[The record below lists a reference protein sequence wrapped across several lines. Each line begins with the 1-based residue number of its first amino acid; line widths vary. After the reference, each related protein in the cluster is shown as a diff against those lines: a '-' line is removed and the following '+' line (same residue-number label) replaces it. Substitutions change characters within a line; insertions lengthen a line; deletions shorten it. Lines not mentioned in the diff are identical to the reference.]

1 MHKYMLPRRRLLTT
15 ITLTVAFAAL
25 PAAGA
30 LAKDRD
36 GMPDRWE
43 KRHHLNVRVNDAARD
58 KDRDGLSNYGEYRS
72 HTNPRKKDS
81 DRDRRGD
88 AREDYDRDKVPN
100 RQEIKTGND
109 AGDSD
114 SDDDS
119 IRDGRENAGRITAV
133 GGGSVQIML
142 SVGGNLTARLAP
154 ELSCATA
161 SATPWSEPAP
171 AFPDGDA
178 GSDIPEAGED
188 GDPEDEPL
196 GEDAAAEAA
205 QVDEDADPIDDAP
218 DDGVLDPEA
227 ELCASAL
234 KKGAYVHEAEVMS
247 TSDGAI
253 LVTIDLVEK

>member
-1 MHKYMLPRRRLLTT
+1 MLPRRRLHTT
-15 ITLTVAFAAL
+15 IALTFALAAL
-25 PAAGA
+25 PTASAM
-30 LAKDRD
+30 AKGDRD

-43 KRHHLNVRVNDAARD
+43 KRHRLNVRINDAARD
-58 KDRDGLSNYGEYRS
+58 KDRDGLTNYGEYRS

-119 IRDGRENAGRITAV
+119 ISDGRENAGRITAV
-133 GGGSVQIML
+133 GLGSVQIML

-161 SATPWSEPAP
+161 SATPWSDPAP

-178 GSDIPEAGED
+178 GGDIPEAGED
-188 GDPEDEPL
+188 GELEDEPL
-196 GEDAAAEAA
+196 GDDAAAEAA
-205 QVDEDADPIDDAP
+205 QVDEDADPIDDAAP
-218 DDGVLDPEA
+218 DDGVIDPEA
-227 ELCASAL
+227 EACASAL
-234 KKGAYVHEAEVMS
+234 KTGAYVHEAEVMA
-247 TSDGAI
+247 TSEGTI
-253 LVTIDLVEK
+253 LVTIDLVKK

>member
-1 MHKYMLPRRRLLTT
+1 MFWDMLPRRRLLTLLA
-15 ITLTVAFAAL
+15 LTAVAAV
-25 PAAGA
+25 PASPA

-43 KRHHLNVRVNDAARD
+43 KRHHLSVRVNDASRD

-72 HTNPRKKDS
+72 HTNPRKKDT

-100 RQEIKTGND
+100 GQEIKTGND

-114 SDDDS
+114 TDDDS
-119 IRDGRENAGRITAV
+119 IKDGRENAGRITAV
-133 GGGSVQIML
+133 GAGSVQIML
-142 SVGGNLTARLAP
+142 SVGGNLTAALAP

-161 SATPWSEPAP
+161 SATPWSDPAP

-178 GSDIPEAGED
+178 GADIPEEGED
-188 GDPEDEPL
+188 GEDEPL
-196 GEDAAAEAA
+196 GEDAAAEVA
-205 QVDEDADPIDDAP
+205 QADEDADPIDDAP
-218 DDGVLDPEA
+218 PSDGVIDPEA

-234 KKGAYVHEAEVMS
+234 KKGAYVHEAEVLS
-247 TSDGAI
+247 SSDGAI
-253 LVTIDLVEK
+253 LVTIDLVKK

>member
-1 MHKYMLPRRRLLTT
+1 MLPRPRLLTLLA
-15 ITLTVAFAAL
+15 LTAVAAV
-25 PAAGA
+25 PASPA

-43 KRHHLNVRVNDAARD
+43 KRHRLNVRINDAARD
-58 KDRDGLSNYGEYRS
+58 KDRDGLTNYGEYRS

-133 GGGSVQIML
+133 GFGSVQIML

-161 SATPWSEPAP
+161 SATPWSDPAP

-178 GSDIPEAGED
+178 GGDIPEAGED
-188 GDPEDEPL
+188 GELEDELL
-196 GEDAAAEAA
+196 GDDAAAEAA
-205 QVDEDADPIDDAP
+205 QVDEDADPIDDAAP

-227 ELCASAL
+227 EFCAAAL
-234 KKGAYVHEAEVMS
+234 KKGAYVHEAEVLTS
-247 TSDGAI
+247 SDGAI
-253 LVTIDLVEK
+253 LVTIDLVKK

>member
-1 MHKYMLPRRRLLTT
+1 MDLDMLLSPRLLT
-15 ITLTVAFAAL
+15 ILALTVVAAAV
-25 PAAGA
+25 PAAPA
-30 LAKDRD
+30 MAKGDRD

-72 HTNPRKKDS
+72 HTNPRMKDT
-81 DRDRRGD
+81 DRDHRSD

-100 RQEIKTGND
+100 GQEIKTAND

-119 IRDGRENAGRITAV
+119 IKDGRENAGRITAV

-142 SVGGNLTARLAP
+142 SIGGNLTVRLAP

-161 SATPWSEPAP
+161 TADPAP
-171 AFPDGDA
+171 SFPDGDA
-178 GSDIPEAGED
+178 GDDIPEAGED
-188 GDPEDEPL
+188 GEDEPL

-205 QVDEDADPIDDAP
+205 QVDEDADPTEDAP
-218 DDGVLDPEA
+218 DDGVIDPEA
-227 ELCASAL
+227 EQCAAAL
-234 KKGAYVHEAEVMS
+234 KSGAYVHQAVVMN
-247 TSDGAI
+247 TSEGII
-253 LVTIDLVEK
+253 LVEIDLVSQRR

>member
-1 MHKYMLPRRRLLTT
+1 MVV
-15 ITLTVAFAAL
+15 VAFAAL
-25 PAAGA
+25 PAASA
-30 LAKDRD
+30 MAKSDRD

-43 KRHHLNVRVNDAARD
+43 KRHGLNVRINDATRD

-88 AREDYDRDKVPN
+88 AREDFDRDKVPN

-119 IRDGRENAGRITAV
+119 IKDGRENAGRITAV

-142 SVGGNLTARLAP
+142 AVGGNLSARLAP

-161 SATPWSEPAP
+161 SATPWSDPAP
-171 AFPDGDA
+171 AFPLGDA
-178 GSDIPEAGED
+178 GGDIPEDGEDGED
-188 GDPEDEPL
+188 GDLEDEPL

-205 QVDEDADPIDDAP
+205 QVDEDADPIDDIAP

-227 ELCASAL
+227 ELCAAEL
-234 KKGAYVHEAEVMS
+234 KSGAYVHQAVVMS
-247 TSDGAI
+247 TSEG
-253 LVTIDLVEK
+253 VVLVEIDVVSQRR